1 MRRNF
6 LLILFVMACIAGITY
21 FSDRERISAPKDMDH
36 PELEVLSE
44 NPAPDFS
51 FDPMKKDK
59 THSLNEFK
67 ERVVILNFWASW
79 CAPCVVEFPKLEKIA
94 RLYPENIVVIA
105 ASVDTK
111 KTDIEKFL
119 SKSKLRPPDNFLI
132 FHDKDR
138 RISQD
143 LFQTIRFPETI
154 IIDPAGQMVRKVV
167 GDTDWTGEDMR
178 AYLSGL
184 ASQKPIP

>member
-1 MRRNF
+1 MRRNLYLFF
-6 LLILFVMACIAGITY
+6 LVVASIAGITY
-21 FSDRERISAPKDMDH
+21 FSDRERIPAPKALDH
-36 PELEVLSE
+36 PELEVLNE
-44 NPAPDFS
+44 NPAPNFS
-51 FDPMKKDK
+51 FDPLDKNK
-59 THSLNEFK
+59 THSLEEFK
-67 ERVVILNFWASW
+67 GRVIILNFWASW

-94 RLYPENIVVIA
+94 RLFPDNIVVIA
-105 ASVDTK
+105 ASVDTD

-119 SKSKLRPPDNFLI
+119 SKSKLRPPENFLI
-132 FHDKDR
+132 FHDQDR
-138 RISQD
+138 KISQD